1 MRKAYLVPEME
12 EVIVVTEQIMTGSDP
27 QIKVE
32 DDEKVDDSYE
42 ALSKDRGFG
51 SLWWTGIG
59 LFPRHLY

>member
-51 SLWWTGIG
+51 SLW
-59 LFPRHLY
+59 